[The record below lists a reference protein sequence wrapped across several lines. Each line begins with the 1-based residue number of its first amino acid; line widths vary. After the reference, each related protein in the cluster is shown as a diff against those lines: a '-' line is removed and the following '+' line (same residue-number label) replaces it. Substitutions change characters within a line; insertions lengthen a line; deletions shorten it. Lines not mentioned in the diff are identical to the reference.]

1 MPYLSCC
8 ALKSNKNP
16 PKQDTLQSMWHN
28 PPTFWTVEAS
38 RQVLRYRSL
47 PKIMGNG
54 NIYLLF
60 GTQPWSPRSAGSGR
74 LSTVFTLVWTQHLS
88 PPPACWTSRARWVY
102 VQIINPR
109 ERGQNARE
117 RGEIR
122 ANITLAS
129 APMPQIR
136 QWLPWPC
143 WADELRSEQ
152 RHWVV
157 KVEECEVVCECK
169 H

>member
-54 NIYLLF
+54 NI
-60 GTQPWSPRSAGSGR
+60 
-74 LSTVFTLVWTQHLS
+74 LSTLWVPALIPTKCGAQVGCWQFLPVFGHNTSVRHQPAGLLVLGEFMSKSLIQEKGGKMREKGGNPGKYNIGLS
-88 PPPACWTSRARWVY
+88 PHATDTPMASVAVLGWRA
-102 VQIINPR
+102 P
-109 ERGQNARE
+109 
-117 RGEIR
+117 IR
-122 ANITLAS
+122 ATALG
-129 APMPQIR
+129 
-136 QWLPWPC
+136 
-143 WADELRSEQ
+143 
-152 RHWVV
+152 
-157 KVEECEVVCECK
+157 CK
-169 H
+169 SRRVWGCVRM

>member
-1 MPYLSCC
+1 MLYLSCC

-54 NIYLLF
+54 NI
-60 GTQPWSPRSAGSGR
+60 
-74 LSTVFTLVWTQHLS
+74 LSTLWVPALIPTKCGAQVGCWQFLPVFGHLS
-88 PPPACWTSRARWVY
+88 SPPACWTSRARWVY

>member
-1 MPYLSCC
+1 MTHQHSEPWKLAAKCYVTG
-8 ALKSNKNP
+8 P
-16 PKQDTLQSMWHN
+16 
-28 PPTFWTVEAS
+28 F
-38 RQVLRYRSL
+38 LRLWGMGIYIYSL
-47 PKIMGNG
+47 GP
-54 NIYLLF
+54 
-60 GTQPWSPRSAGSGR
+60 SPDPHEVRGSGR
-74 LSTVFTLVWTQHLS
+74 LLTVFTRVWTQHLS
-88 PPPACWTSRARWVY
+88 SPPACWTSRARWVY